1 MRSTDVLIIKTTDV
15 DSLVTMSNYTLAQ
28 LVGWIKET
36 FSKAFL
42 FLLTKATKNVWFA
55 FLLWFGSNGYLFL
68 NLVWLC
74 S

>member
-42 FLLTKATKNVWFA
+42 FLLTKATKNV
-55 FLLWFGSNGYLFL
+55 
-68 NLVWLC
+68 
-74 S
+74 